1 MSKIQNIS
9 CFQPYKITQ
18 VVNLHSDLERV
29 ANFNSYYVTVSPFT
43 LHRLHGLA
51 PSQTSSLRGIFSSS
65 LLLLIHKLVHN
76 LTTPSQIICS
86 KIYFFLPY
94 TIIQAKNFT
103 EIVNSTCFQLNTV
116 QTQDLSYLLWY
127 AELERVAN
135 SKSYY
140 VTVSPFTPRRLRELV
155 LSLTP
160 SLSDNFLTVS
170 SFFNLKLVH
179 TLPTLSLITS
189 TISCIQPYTVIQ
201 AWELRFRVGVSVMF
215 QLCDYVSFEYCCINQ
230 YIFKVR
236 HNSMIQP

>member
-65 LLLLIHKLVHN
+65 LLLLNLKLVHN
-76 LTTPSQIICS
+76 LTTPSQKICS
-86 KIYFFLPY
+86 TIYFFLPY

-140 VTVSPFTPRRLRELV
+140 VTVSSLTPRRLQLKHCQYLV
-155 LSLTP
+155 LLQ
-160 SLSDNFLTVS
+160 V
-170 SFFNLKLVH
+170 
-179 TLPTLSLITS
+179 
-189 TISCIQPYTVIQ
+189 
-201 AWELRFRVGVSVMF
+201 
-215 QLCDYVSFEYCCINQ
+215 
-230 YIFKVR
+230 
-236 HNSMIQP
+236 